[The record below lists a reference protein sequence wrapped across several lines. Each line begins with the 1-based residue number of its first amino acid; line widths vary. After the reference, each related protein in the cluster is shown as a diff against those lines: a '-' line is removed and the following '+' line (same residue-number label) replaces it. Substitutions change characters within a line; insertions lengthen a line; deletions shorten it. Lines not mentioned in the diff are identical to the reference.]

1 MDNLDYYLE
10 IDRTSFEIDV
20 QVITYIMIDTEIDRI
35 ICSFNQEKVFLF
47 SMSNRGS
54 RNFYNK
60 LDR

>member
-1 MDNLDYYLE
+1 MGYA
-10 IDRTSFEIDV
+10 FEIDV
-20 QVITYIMIDTEIDRI
+20 RVITYIMIDTEIDRI